1 MKEEKE
7 FETWLVEE
15 QYRSQ
20 LSVAEKFR
28 VDTVTWQKKIE
39 INNLKCIIEFNICI
53 FVSFIKKELGI
64 HTCTICL
71 V

>member
-28 VDTVTWQKKIE
+28 VDTVT
-39 INNLKCIIEFNICI
+39 
-53 FVSFIKKELGI
+53 
-64 HTCTICL
+64 
-71 V
+71 